1 MNNNDTQRTEN
12 PASRFPTI
20 RPVAPAAI
28 LGWLRAGWHD
38 CRQAGLPS
46 LFYGACFAAAGWLMQ
61 VSGLGAPLVLAG
73 IGKIAYDLLLWREF
87 RRVKPPEER

>member
-1 MNNNDTQRTEN
+1 MNNNTQRTEN

-38 CRQAGLPS
+38 CRQGGLAS

-61 VSGLGAPLVLAG
+61 MVFAKAYALFAGLTTGF
-73 IGKIAYDLLLWREF
+73 LLLGPFWR
-87 RRVKPPEER
+87 